1 MGSDAIIMDRRAVTI
16 SPYCDLFLERMR
28 HVRPLRTQAA
38 QRAEASPSAQAKL
51 RVGFVLMH
59 NFTLTAFSSF
69 VDVLRLAAD
78 EGDRSRPIDCA
89 WWVMSPD
96 RRPTRSSCGL
106 EIHPNSDLADPA
118 KFDYVVVVG
127 GLLRGMPP
135 LRPEIGAY
143 LKAAAGRTT
152 LVGVCTGSF
161 VLCRLGLMSQ
171 RKCCVSWYHYRD
183 FLEEFPTLVPVADQ
197 LFVIDRDRITCSG
210 GAGVADLAARLVT
223 QHLGEAAAQKALNI
237 LLIDRPRA
245 ASSAQPA
252 PRFAEEASENA
263 RVSRALLMMEQNLS
277 EPIPIA
283 TIAGALHV
291 SVRQLERLFSGH
303 LGATPQE
310 SYLALRL
317 RHGRW
322 MLANSQVS
330 AERIA
335 AHLGFADGS
344 HFGRAFRLKFGE
356 TPVAYRKAARARAP
370 RKPQSEEN
378 RVFD

>member
-1 MGSDAIIMDRRAVTI
+1 MTPVSTLAPRRA
-16 SPYCDLFLERMR
+16 
-28 HVRPLRTQAA
+28 AA
-38 QRAEASPSAQAKL
+38 TKL

-59 NFTLTAFSSF
+59 NFTLTAFASF

-78 EGDRSRPIDCA
+78 EGDRSRPIGCT
-89 WWVMSPD
+89 WQVMSPG
-96 RRPTRSSCGL
+96 RRPTRSSCGV
-106 EIHPNSDLADPA
+106 EIHPTSELINPSE
-118 KFDYVVVVG
+118 FDYVVVVG
-127 GLLRGMPP
+127 GLLHGMPP
-135 LRPEIGAY
+135 LPPAVGDY
-143 LKAAAGRTT
+143 LKAAAGRVT

-161 VLCRLGLMSQ
+161 VLCRLSLMNQ

-197 LFVIDRDRITCSG
+197 LFVVDRDRITCSG

-252 PRFAEEASENA
+252 PPFAEDASENS
-263 RVSRALLMMEQNLS
+263 RVSRALLMMEQNLA
-277 EPIPIA
+277 EPLPIA
-283 TIAGALHV
+283 AIANTLHV
-291 SVRQLERLFSGH
+291 SVRQLERLFSSH
-303 LGATPQE
+303 LGTTPQE

-322 MLANSQVS
+322 MLANSKAS
-330 AERIA
+330 AGRIA

-344 HFGRAFRLKFGE
+344 HFGRAFKTKFGE
-356 TPVAYRKAARARAP
+356 TPAGYRKGARVRAP
-370 RKPQSEEN
+370 HVRPKSEES
-378 RVFD
+378 RVFE